1 MPVELGYFTVKV
13 KDPQSAKKFYG
24 AVFGWEF
31 EDGSTHVRNTK
42 FPLGLAE
49 GGPGDIRFA
58 YFKVDDIEAA
68 VGRVTANGG
77 HVLERHQYPSGPN
90 AVCLDDQ
97 GTTFSLWQPAP
108 GFE

>member
-13 KDPQSAKKFYG
+13 KDTESAKKFYG

-31 EDGSTHVRNTK
+31 ENGSTHVRNTK

-58 YFKVDDIEAA
+58 YFK
-68 VGRVTANGG
+68 
-77 HVLERHQYPSGPN
+77 L
-90 AVCLDDQ
+90 
-97 GTTFSLWQPAP
+97 TTSKQRL
-108 GFE
+108 GV